1 MGHPRITYI
10 VYTTNCI
17 LVILSLAFAMGFYT
31 VGLKNS
37 CEWRPSGRQAVGVAG
52 RLDAVLRSDTALAR
66 GPCAASL
73 RSAALTAVSVYDRLH
88 ALRAEEHGP
97 RPLDYSIPDAYW
109 RKRSI
114 DYIIMMLWQSFAL
127 LFTYPSM

>member
-10 VYTTNCI
+10 VYTANCVM
-17 LVILSLAFAMGFYT
+17 VILSLAFAMGFYT
-31 VGLKNS
+31 TGLKDS
-37 CEWRPSGRQAVGVAG
+37 RKYRRRAIMSVIEAERPVN
-52 RLDAVLRSDTALAR
+52 
-66 GPCAASL
+66 
-73 RSAALTAVSVYDRLH
+73 VYDRLH
-88 ALRAEEHGP
+88 AESEKTEGP
-97 RPLDYSIPDAYW
+97 KPLDYSIPDRYW

>member
-37 CEWRPSGRQAVGVAG
+37 CECGRRCGGQARRGV
-52 RLDAVLRSDTALAR
+52 V
-66 GPCAASL
+66 
-73 RSAALTAVSVYDRLH
+73 
-88 ALRAEEHGP
+88 E
-97 RPLDYSIPDAYW
+97 
-109 RKRSI
+109 
-114 DYIIMMLWQSFAL
+114 
-127 LFTYPSM
+127 